1 MAMNIQLLVFRK
13 CKHDGMKSY
22 ECAYVGGGLNDK
34 PLAVHCLLHHGS
46 ERFDALAITDLT
58 KSEEVSRRL
67 IIMGHTYFKRAL
79 EYSESL
85 QFADVDDDAKLAAFT
100 SSGTPAVT
108 IEDSED
114 DNNDEDEDEDEDE
127 DVSKLPDPSKLAA
140 QMLLLLGASS
150 SGSDDSK
157 ALATPVNVASAEGA
171 TAHITATKPRTL
183 AMESAVV
190 EIRQPSDVP
199 FNRDD
204 VDSLLAQDD
213 SELRVADKRDRT
225 ESTLHVAQS
234 SVRPIETKK
243 VTFIVDSEGTV
254 HETLCGDAS
263 YSNSDDHG
271 ENVGDAN
278 AESSKR
284 DATAESNLRR
294 DYGVTELEVDGS
306 PIQTFQIGGHTRN
319 FEVLPRNPLHR
330 KGQRVRCTDE
340 HVNKVSQLL

>member
-22 ECAYVGGGLNDK
+22 ECASVGGGLNDK
-34 PLAVHCLLHHGS
+34 PLAVHCLLHHGL

-67 IIMGHTYFKRAL
+67 IIMGHAYFKRAL

-85 QFADVDDDAKLAAFT
+85 QFADVDDDAKLSAFT
-100 SSGTPAVT
+100 SSSTPAVT
-108 IEDSED
+108 VEDSDD
-114 DNNDEDEDEDEDE
+114 DNNDEDEDEDE
-127 DVSKLPDPSKLAA
+127 SKLLDPSELAS

-254 HETLCGDAS
+254 HETLCGDDS
-263 YSNSDDHG
+263 YSNSDDQG
-271 ENVGDAN
+271 ENEGDAH

-294 DYGVTELEVDGS
+294 DYGVAELEVDGC